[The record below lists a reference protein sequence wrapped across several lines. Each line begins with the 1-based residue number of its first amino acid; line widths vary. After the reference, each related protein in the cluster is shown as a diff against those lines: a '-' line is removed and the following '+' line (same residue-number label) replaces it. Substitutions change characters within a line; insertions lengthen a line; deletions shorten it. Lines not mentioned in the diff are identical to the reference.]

1 MVQQSYLRRFGVL
14 AYLPALNFIWSSCEE
29 VDQLDGPE
37 ACGDNLI
44 YGTLRTHLQHH
55 VHI

>member
-1 MVQQSYLRRFGVL
+1 MQKQSHLRRFCVL
-14 AYLPALNFIWSSCEE
+14 AYLPALNFICTSCEE

-44 YGTLRTHLQHH
+44 YGTLRTHLHH
-55 VHI
+55 HIHI